1 MTGTAGKR
9 RTAGRAEP
17 GARGPV
23 ARIASAALPLYL
35 TMIVSSAGALVGTA
49 VLGRHAT
56 VSLAAFAVTT
66 AVHTPAVAAVAG
78 ALRGVMPFVAAERE
92 DPDALLPVVRD
103 GMWLGIVTGLLG
115 AAAVGAVPLI
125 GRASGVPEE
134 TLAELG
140 ALPALL
146 ACSVLVSAVGNSATS
161 TLVGLGRSK
170 PVMHAGTAGTVTAV
184 ALSLLLVG
192 GVGPF
197 GGLGPTGAGVA
208 MLASNL
214 VGAAVAHRALRR
226 SPVLA
231 GRRLRPGRP
240 HVRALLRLAAV
251 GVPLAATVLVKFA
264 VLGVLALAAART
276 GSESAAAHSISV
288 SLANLVFT
296 AAVAVGQATV
306 PLVSPYVGG
315 GDVRGLRGGVLAGVK
330 VAMGAVLVLGG
341 VLASAGEPVV
351 SLFTGDAV
359 LRGLVTGLLPVVLL
373 AVVTDAL
380 QAVFGFGLVAVKDT
394 VPGLVVFAA
403 CYGALALVAV
413 PVAAAGG
420 LTALWAALACA
431 NTVLVAGQAWAFHHR
446 SARLPCGP
454 AGTPG

>member
-1 MTGTAGKR
+1 
-9 RTAGRAEP
+9 
-17 GARGPV
+17 
-23 ARIASAALPLYL
+23 
-35 TMIVSSAGALVGTA
+35 
-49 VLGRHAT
+49 
-56 VSLAAFAVTT
+56 
-66 AVHTPAVAAVAG
+66 
-78 ALRGVMPFVAAERE
+78 
-92 DPDALLPVVRD
+92 
-103 GMWLGIVTGLLG
+103 
-115 AAAVGAVPLI
+115 
-125 GRASGVPEE
+125 
-134 TLAELG
+134 
-140 ALPALL
+140 
-146 ACSVLVSAVGNSATS
+146 
-161 TLVGLGRSK
+161 
-170 PVMHAGTAGTVTAV
+170 
-184 ALSLLLVG
+184 
-192 GVGPF
+192 
-197 GGLGPTGAGVA
+197 
-208 MLASNL
+208 
-214 VGAAVAHRALRR
+214 
-226 SPVLA
+226 
-231 GRRLRPGRP
+231 
-240 HVRALLRLAAV
+240 LLRLAAV

-431 NTVLVAGQAWAFHHR
+431 NTALVAGQAWAFHHR

-454 AGTPG
+454 A